1 MTDLHTMLPEIL
13 LLVAAAVLFILGAT
27 PTSSARRAAP
37 VVALVAMIVAFFS
50 ALISN
55 QMNGPI
61 DGALGHYVKAIA
73 TGVGAL
79 LVLLA
84 WPTSADGSDNPSISY
99 GTETGEF
106 FALLLLA
113 IGGMCIVST
122 ANALP
127 TLFLGIELAS
137 IPTYIMVT
145 MSRPHELAQEAGVKY
160 FFLGAAA
167 AALMLL
173 GMSYLFGATGEI
185 QLDKIA
191 TAIAPH
197 AGENGPGSNPM
208 PTLALLGVVILIIGF
223 CFKLAA
229 VPMHFY
235 AGDVYQ
241 GAATPV
247 TAAISFIPKV
257 SGTIALLKILQ
268 VAGGGEWMMDPRLI
282 NLIWIIAVLT
292 MTVGNVLALWQY
304 NVKRV
309 LAYSSVAHSGY
320 ILVGVA
326 ALASAHDPAAR
337 QQALGAVLFY
347 LAAYGIMNTA
357 TFGVMMLLPSRT
369 HGVTPR
375 PATTAETYEDLAGAG
390 RLHPLLGLAMTAS
403 CLSLIGIPSTVG
415 FFGKFYLLRPAI
427 TSGQPALVWLA
438 IITMVNAAIST
449 GYYLKIISTF
459 WSPAEDSAAAPA
471 SPRSPAVV
479 AAITMSVAATLALGI
494 ILPLTTSL
502 FAYSSSAG
510 AALMPR

>member
-1 MTDLHTMLPEIL
+1 MTDLPTMFPEIL
-13 LLVAAAVLFILGAT
+13 LLVAAAVLFIVGAT
-27 PTSSARRAAP
+27 PLASARRSAP
-37 VVALVAMIVAFFS
+37 VVALLAVVIAFGASIVYSGPGSVA
-50 ALISN
+50 
-55 QMNGPI
+55 

-84 WPTSADGSDNPSISY
+84 WPSNADGSESDSISY

-113 IGGMCIVST
+113 LSGICVVASAGS
-122 ANALP
+122 LP

-167 AALMLL
+167 AGLMLL
-173 GMSYLFGATGEI
+173 GMSYLFGATG
-185 QLDKIA
+185 QMKLDAI
-191 TAIAPH
+191 TAAVRN
-197 AGENGPGSNPM
+197 ADGTL
-208 PTLALLGVVILIIGF
+208 PTLAMLGVVILILGF

-247 TAAISFIPKV
+247 TAAISFIPKIT
-257 SGTIALLKILQ
+257 GTIALLKILS
-268 VAGGGEWMMDPRLI
+268 VAGGGAWVMDPRLI
-282 NLIWIIAVLT
+282 KLIWILAVLT
-292 MTVGNVLALWQY
+292 MSVGNVLALWQF

-326 ALASAHDPAAR
+326 AVAGAADVMAR
-337 QQALGAVLFY
+337 QEAMGAVLFY
-347 LAAYGIMNTA
+347 VAAYGIMNAA
-357 TFGVMMLLPSRT
+357 TFGVLQLLPSK
-369 HGVTPR
+369 TPL
-375 PATTAETYEDLAGAG
+375 PSTTAETYEDLQGAG
-390 RLHPLLGLAMTAS
+390 RLHPMLGLAITIG

-427 TSGQPALVWLA
+427 TSGQSPLVWLA
-438 IITMVNAAIST
+438 IITLVNAAIST
-449 GYYLKIISTF
+449 GYYLKIIGTF
-459 WSPAEDSAAAPA
+459 WAPSDEASPATE
-471 SPRSPAVV
+471 VV
-479 AAITMSVAATLALGI
+479 QSKPVLAAITLSVIATLALGI
-494 ILPLTTSL
+494 ILPLTGAL
-502 FAYSSSAG
+502 FTHSSA
-510 AALMPR
+510 AAATLLPH